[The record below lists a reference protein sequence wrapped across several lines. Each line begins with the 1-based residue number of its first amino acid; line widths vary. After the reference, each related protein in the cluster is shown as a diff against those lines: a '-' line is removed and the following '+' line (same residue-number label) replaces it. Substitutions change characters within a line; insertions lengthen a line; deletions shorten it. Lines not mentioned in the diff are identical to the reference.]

1 VVSQLSITIVKDEV
15 ILNILSDQPQ
25 GALMF
30 RLHARSTRFA
40 LGTIKIKEVVPYQRP
55 TVLPAC
61 HQYVVGAVTIR
72 GTSMPIVDLSAV
84 MGGQGVP
91 AEERDSQTLIVADCM
106 RMLVAFMVHKVEHIV
121 SCDWK
126 LVTPLPETIGQETF
140 ILGTTRYEEQL
151 VQLLDIER
159 VLVEIFPAEIDEA
172 GVRLS
177 QEEIALLQ
185 QVSVMVV
192 DDSSIARKLIA
203 ELLDR
208 FRVSYQTFESAD
220 EALFALR
227 GTVTPRAAFHVL
239 VSDIEMPKMDGY
251 ELVFA
256 VNDDPNTRALYTI
269 LHTSLSSEMSQERAK
284 QVGANE
290 ALSKFNAR
298 DLMNALLRGAKES
311 AGSFSKLKDPLK

>member
-1 VVSQLSITIVKDEV
+1 MDEV
-15 ILNILSDQPQ
+15 ILTTLSNQPQ

-30 RLHARSTRFA
+30 RMYGRSTLFA
-40 LGTIKIKEVVPYQRP
+40 LGTMKIKEIVPYQMP

-61 HQYVVGAVTIR
+61 HAHVLGAVTIR

-84 MGGQGVP
+84 MGGQAVP
-91 AEERDSQTLIVADCM
+91 IEQRDFQTLIVADCM
-106 RMLVAFMVHKVEHIV
+106 RMLVAFMVDQIEHIV
-121 SCDWK
+121 ACDWK
-126 LVTPLPETIGQETF
+126 SVTPLPETVGQETF

-159 VLVEIFPAEIDEA
+159 VLVDVFPVEIDEA

-192 DDSSIARKLIA
+192 DDSSIARKLIT

-208 FRVSYQTFESAD
+208 FGVSYQTFESGD
-220 EALFALR
+220 EALSVLR
-227 GTVTPRAAFHVL
+227 DRQTPRAAFHVL

-256 VNDDPNTRALYTI
+256 VRDDPKTRALYTI

-298 DLMNALLRGAKES
+298 DLMNALLRGARERVES
-311 AGSFSKLKDPLK
+311 LVCTEDCPK

>member
-1 VVSQLSITIVKDEV
+1 MDEV
-15 ILNILSDQPQ
+15 ILTTLSKQPQ

-30 RLHARSTRFA
+30 RLHGRSTRFA
-40 LGTIKIKEVVPYQRP
+40 LGTMKIKEIVPYQTP

-61 HQYVVGAVTIR
+61 HAYVVGAVTIR

-91 AEERDSQTLIVADCM
+91 TEKKASQALIVADCM
-106 RMLVAFMVHKVEHIV
+106 RMLVAFMVHQVEHIV

-126 LVTPLPETIGQETF
+126 SVTPLPETVGQETF

-192 DDSSIARKLIA
+192 DDSSLARKLIS

-208 FRVSYQTFESAD
+208 FGVSYQTFESGD
-220 EALFALR
+220 EALSVLR
-227 GTVTPRAAFHVL
+227 GRATPRAAFHVL

-256 VNDDPNTRALYTI
+256 VNDDPETRALYTI

-284 QVGANE
+284 QVGASE

-298 DLMNALLRGAKES
+298 DLMNALLRGARERVES
-311 AGSFSKLKDPLK
+311 SVCAERLPKWQ

>member
-1 VVSQLSITIVKDEV
+1 MDELILTTLSK
-15 ILNILSDQPQ
+15 QFQ

-30 RLHARSTRFA
+30 RLYGHPTRFA
-40 LGTIKIKEVVPYQRP
+40 LGTMKIKEIVSYQTP

-61 HQYVVGAVTIR
+61 HTHVVGAVTIR

-84 MGGQGVP
+84 MRGQAVP
-91 AEERDSQTLIVADCM
+91 IDKRDTQTLIVADCM
-106 RMLVAFMVHKVEHIV
+106 RMLVAFMVDQIEHIV

-126 LVTPLPETIGQETF
+126 SVTPLPQMVGRETF

-159 VLVEIFPAEIDEA
+159 VLADIFPTEIDEG

-177 QEEIALLQ
+177 QEEISLLK
-185 QVSVMVV
+185 QVTVMVV
-192 DDSSIARKLIA
+192 DDSNIARKLIN

-208 FRVSYQTFESAD
+208 FGVSYQAFASGE
-220 EALFALR
+220 EALSVLR
-227 GTVTPRAAFHVL
+227 GRQMSHEAFHVL

-256 VNDDPNTRALYTI
+256 VNEDPNTRTLYTI

-311 AGSFSKLKDPLK
+311 VE

>member
-1 VVSQLSITIVKDEV
+1 MSTLSIIITKDEV
-15 ILNILSDQPQ
+15 ILTILSEQPQ

-40 LGTIKIKEVVPYQRP
+40 LGTIKIKEIVPYQRP

-61 HQYVVGAVTIR
+61 HKYVVGAVTIR

-84 MGGQGVP
+84 MGGQEVP
-91 AEERDSQTLIVADCM
+91 EEERDSQTLIVVDCM
-106 RMLVAFMVHKVEHIV
+106 RMLVALMVHQVEHIV
-121 SCDWK
+121 SCHWK
-126 LVTPLPETIGQETF
+126 SVTPLPETLGQETF

-151 VQLLDIER
+151 VQLLDIEQ
-159 VLVEIFPAEIDEA
+159 VLVDIFPAQIDEA

-192 DDSSIARKLIA
+192 DDSSIARKLIS

-208 FRVSYQTFESAD
+208 FGVSYQTFESAD
-220 EALFALR
+220 EALSVLR
-227 GTVTPRAAFHVL
+227 ERSVPRSAFHVL

-298 DLMNALLRGAKES
+298 DLMNALLRGTKES
-311 AGSFSKLKDPLK
+311 SGLLSKLKDPLK